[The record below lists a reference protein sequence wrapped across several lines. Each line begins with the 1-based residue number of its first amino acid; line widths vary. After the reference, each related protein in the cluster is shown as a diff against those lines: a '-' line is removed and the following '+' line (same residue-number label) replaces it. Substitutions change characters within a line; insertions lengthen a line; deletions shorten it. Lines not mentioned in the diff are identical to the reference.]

1 MQARSFA
8 EEARVALDITSAE
21 VGRSKAALRRR
32 DFAEAAA
39 AVEAALRQLRVAE
52 RACVSAPL
60 ELTLV

>member
-8 EEARVALDITSAE
+8 EEARVALDITSGEIA
-21 VGRSKAALRRR
+21 RSRAAVRRR

-39 AVEAALRQLRVAE
+39 AVEAALRHLRVAQ
-52 RACVSAPL
+52 RACMSAPL